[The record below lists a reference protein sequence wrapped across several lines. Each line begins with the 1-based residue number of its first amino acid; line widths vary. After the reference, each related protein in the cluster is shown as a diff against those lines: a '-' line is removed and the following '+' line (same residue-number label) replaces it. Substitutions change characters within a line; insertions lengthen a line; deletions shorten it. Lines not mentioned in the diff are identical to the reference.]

1 MACLPLAA
9 QSYMES
15 YNVVS
20 SEVIEKKEDIR
31 IIRNINGGTVILPE
45 FDETCPEDLKA
56 PFCFACKI
64 VEEYLPPSLPI
75 RVKVSVDDLTGQYAN
90 SISRVRS
97 YIIENFAGDN
107 NASIPMTRI
116 KGVILAEMANSSR
129 VTFEPY
135 VPDKD
140 FLTEKYDI
148 TITYNYK
155 YLDEMSFSLE
165 ASPGNCYDFISLVLR
180 DLLKGFGLV
189 SDYKYNIITKG
200 LDKPSRPLTYFE
212 EQIDKALGQDLSPVE
227 KLANATKGVLRML
240 EGYKTTLNLY
250 APFTWKNGISLNY
263 FSPQEGCDLTNI
275 LAPDFCKGMVYR
287 SLSDN
292 YSEDIFNLL
301 LGWAPD
307 VACGT
312 EFDCKMSGSTS
323 VLMPYNGSANL
334 QLNSSNQDIQIDNY
348 DFYTTTTPKATQRP
362 IEKTSIYGPEDKYE
376 LSQYLELF
384 HPFFTGDLES
394 PNTSVSISILKKDG
408 SWDVVEL
415 CSYNKYTFKMS
426 DWTFHCDESE
436 YARTI
441 DGYLR
446 GRLTTKCTDTYHTIT
461 YYPSLF
467 FVIDY
472 LPQKVS
478 MKCKLMNDTTATT
491 AAAHNP
497 STSLTKTVKIYFYN
511 TEGVEQIILE
521 RLKQGSRIPNKI
533 PITDFKKGYYETSID
548 KTTTFTAVA
557 YNKNGSSRG
566 LPVTIVPTN
575 TNTFTNNITID
586 YNKQCI
592 KVKSEAE
599 PALYSYDIRHILSET
614 GSSSISGYTEELID
628 ISGLSDGEYVLSVT
642 ETTTNTSKTIKFR
655 K

>member
-1 MACLPLAA
+1 MACLSLAA

-20 SEVIEKKEDIR
+20 DEVSDQKEDIK

-45 FDETCPEDLKA
+45 FDETCPEDLRA

-97 YIIENFAGDN
+97 RIIDKFAGD

-129 VTFEPY
+129 ITFEPY
-135 VPDKD
+135 VPDKT
-140 FLTEKYDI
+140 FLTDKYDI

-189 SDYKYNIITKG
+189 SDYKYNIISKG

-212 EQIDKALGQDLSPVE
+212 EQIDKALGQDLSPDK
-227 KLANATKGVLRML
+227 KLANATKGALRML
-240 EGYKTTLNLY
+240 EGRKTTLNLY

-263 FSPQEGCDLTNI
+263 FLPQEGCDLSHI
-275 LAPDFCKGMVYR
+275 LAADFCKGMVYR

-292 YSEDIFNLL
+292 YSEDIFYYL

-307 VACGT
+307 EPCGPKYNC
-312 EFDCKMSGSTS
+312 DISGSTS
-323 VLMPYNGSANL
+323 MLMPYNGSADL
-334 QLNSSNQDIQIDNY
+334 YLNSSNQDIQINND
-348 DFYTTTTPKATQRP
+348 DFYTTTTPIDTHRS
-362 IEKTSIYGPEDKYE
+362 IEKTSIYGYEDKYE

-384 HPFFTGDLES
+384 HPFFTGDLEYS
-394 PNTSVSISILKKDG
+394 GKSVSISILKKDG
-408 SWDVVEL
+408 TWDVVEL
-415 CSYNKYTFKMS
+415 SSYNKYTFKMS

-446 GRLTTKCTDTYHTIT
+446 GRLTEKCTGKHYDIT
-461 YYPSLF
+461 YYSSLF

-478 MKCKLMNDTTATT
+478 MKCKLMNDTATT
-491 AAAHNP
+491 VATNKPDA
-497 STSLTKTVKIYFYN
+497 SLTNTVKIYFYN

-533 PITDFKKGYYETSID
+533 PITDFKKGYYETTID

-566 LPVTIVPTN
+566 RSETIVLNN
-575 TNTFTNNITID
+575 TNTIANNITID
-586 YNKQCI
+586 YNKQYI

-614 GSSSISGYTEELID
+614 GSPSISGYTEELID

-642 ETTTNTSKTIKFR
+642 ETTTNTSKTMKFR